1 MFTTLLNK
9 NFCSINTFM
18 LFLNQKLLF
27 NNYIHA
33 TDLESMVFNA
43 TFNNISVISWQSILL
58 VVDTRVPRENNSTTK
73 EILLF
78 NTFMNGLSQQKR
90 WFDKYSQTCPCSH
103 LY

>member
-33 TDLESMVFNA
+33 TDLEGMVFNA
-43 TFNNISVISWQSILL
+43 TFNNISVISWQAILL

-78 NTFMNGLSQQKR
+78 NTFMNGLSQQKI
-90 WFDKYSQTCPCSH
+90 WLDKYSQTCPCSH